1 MRDNGLPARDWVH
14 VADVDPRV
22 AAAALDALRDAGVAA
37 YTTPHAGRAGP
48 YLDVQLPS
56 RPTDRLYVESGARER
71 AVIVLTALERASR
84 RPDDRPEPHRA
95 HSPDDPD
102 VDTTFAEIV
111 ARLELD
117 SATRPGSTPDGSAS
131 TEPPRAGR
139 DTPPQQPPGRVLRD
153 IGWDDLLADDQ
164 SGESDGPDS
173 QDLEDGYIP
182 PPPPPVPRGT
192 PLRRFAWA
200 AVLGAPLVVV
210 ACVLVD
216 YRLDGWT
223 GLLVVGA
230 FIGGLTTLFATLGDR
245 PTDEDEPD
253 HGAVV

>member
-22 AAAALDALRDAGVAA
+22 AAAALDALREAGVAA

-71 AVIVLTALERASR
+71 AVVVLTELERASR
-84 RPDDRPEPHRA
+84 QPDDGRGPDRA
-95 HSPDDPD
+95 PTPRDPD

-117 SATRPGSTPDGSAS
+117 SASRPTATPDGSAG
-131 TEPPRAGR
+131 TEPPRTGSDA
-139 DTPPQQPPGRVLRD
+139 TPRQPPARVLRD
-153 IGWDDLLADDQ
+153 IGWDDLLADGQ
-164 SGESDGPDS
+164 SEESDDPAD
-173 QDLEDGYIP
+173 QDPEDRYVP